1 MPNAALGVPNK
12 SDICGE
18 IPSIYRKRAAN
29 TQSSEVHKKAKRV
42 RKTKTKQSKGFVD
55 QSSDEEPDGKVLKE
69 TSEEVIMSDNLEDGS
84 NECGEMTLNSVAQ
97 LRKLTK
103 RLIDS
108 EPFEEEMLDCIQKL
122 SMEYVNIQFQISK
135 AAKIVRSYRDWPNEV
150 GMNCEELYQKW
161 KTRVDFLSK
170 HQ

>member
-42 RKTKTKQSKGFVD
+42 RKTKGFVD

-122 SMEYVNIQFQISK
+122 SMEYVNIQSLQISL
-135 AAKIVRSYRDWPNEV
+135 R
-150 GMNCEELYQKW
+150 GQC
-161 KTRVDFLSK
+161 
-170 HQ
+170 